1 MYYEKYVMNKIK
13 GCVLFIILYN
23 DINIAIRNGIT
34 VCQVFNV
41 IMFFRKKL
49 HSNMNLVKA
58 LIIIFKYG
66 FQ

>member
-1 MYYEKYVMNKIK
+1 MYCKKYVMNKIK
-13 GCVLFIILYN
+13 GCVLFIFLYN
-23 DINIAIRNGIT
+23 DINIVIRNGIT

-41 IMFFRKKL
+41 IMVLRKKF

-58 LIIIFKYG
+58 LIIAFKYG

>member
-1 MYYEKYVMNKIK
+1 M
-13 GCVLFIILYN
+13 
-23 DINIAIRNGIT
+23 INIAIRNGIT

-41 IMFFRKKL
+41 IMVLGNKF

-58 LIIIFKYG
+58 LIIAFKYG